1 MAEKHL
7 SGGLVQETAKTAF
20 LPEKSERLPNKVG
33 TPPKGESSQITLP
46 PD

>member
-20 LPEKSERLPNKVG
+20 LPEKSERLPKVG
-33 TPPKGESSQITLP
+33 TPPKDDLSQITLS